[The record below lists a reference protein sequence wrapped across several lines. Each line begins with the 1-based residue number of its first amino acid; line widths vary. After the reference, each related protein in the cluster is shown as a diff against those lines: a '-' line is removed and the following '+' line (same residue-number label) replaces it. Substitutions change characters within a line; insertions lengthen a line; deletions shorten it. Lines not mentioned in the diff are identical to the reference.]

1 MASGG
6 ITGAT
11 SGRMRPCKRLVGIRG
26 TGDTWW
32 SNITRR
38 PRGLLGWDQ
47 YQGRLWSGFHRH
59 AVSVMLAYSFP
70 VWQEWR
76 RRQERAPPGAPARA
90 FSPSAGCDVGCR
102 CRRCIGGSASWLR
115 LEAVSGDD
123 GEDARAPFAR
133 RGATRSR
140 RLSCRAPRS
149 SGTCST
155 DSCYIYMHLL
165 HTIID
170 KQCLLLGQ
178 PLQIEEMRHGGVDQ
192 KAKDATQA
200 AVVEGGKGDI
210 ARFLG
215 MNDSPLSSPLSRIS
229 ATSPSSV
236 SELSIGLNSGFRGE
250 CYRSGNQRRF

>member
-11 SGRMRPCKRLVGIRG
+11 SGRMRPCSAGG
-26 TGDTWW
+26 FAH
-32 SNITRR
+32 RR
-38 PRGLLGWDQ
+38 HWVEQYHEEAKGLLGWDQ

-59 AVSVMLAYSFP
+59 AVSVMLAYSFL

-76 RRQERAPPGAPARA
+76 QRQERARPGARGGLFPPRPDRRRL
-90 FSPSAGCDVGCR
+90 SLPEVHRRICD
-102 CRRCIGGSASWLR
+102 WLR

-133 RGATRSR
+133 RARRVPEDSLAEPHGPVEPARRSNIYIHI
-140 RLSCRAPRS
+140 LSK
-149 SGTCST
+149 
-155 DSCYIYMHLL
+155 
-165 HTIID
+165 IID

-192 KAKDATQA
+192 EAKDATQA

-215 MNDSPLSSPLSRIS
+215 MNDSPLSSPLSRI
-229 ATSPSSV
+229 ALHLPLPSQ
-236 SELSIGLNSGFRGE
+236 NSQMG
-250 CYRSGNQRRF
+250 